1 MITIKTE
8 IKTDRE
14 WKDFISEN
22 YNLFF
27 DPEFLEYND
36 EFKKSIVWHHIKFRY
51 KEKNKIAALMTGCE
65 VMNKGKKTFVSS
77 NGVSFGGLLYGE
89 KIGIN
94 DFTKIATSFKNY
106 LIENE
111 FSECILK
118 NYPVLYNNS
127 FNEEYEYAFLKS
139 GFMISNYSI
148 TNIIKL
154 SEFDF
159 SKLANPLK
167 RSIRNSSKQV
177 SVNIIDFEKDK
188 NYSDRYYQVLFDNRL
203 TKKTTPTHSRDE
215 LFYLKKKLPHRIILF
230 TAETDND
237 ISGVC
242 VLFVIKPDVIL
253 NFYLATDSKYKKYR
267 VSDYLLYKT
276 IQWAKEARFRLYD
289 IGTSD
294 SSGEL
299 IEGLFSFKKKFK
311 ADGYLRKTY
320 SIKL

>member
-8 IKTDRE
+8 IKEDRD
-14 WKDFISEN
+14 WKDFVTEN

-27 DPEFLEYND
+27 DPDFLEYND
-36 EFKKSIVWHHIKFRY
+36 VFMKNIKWHHLKFRY
-51 KEKNKIAALMTGCE
+51 KDKNKIAGLMTGCE
-65 VMNKGKKTFVSS
+65 VREKGRKKFISS

-89 KIGIN
+89 KIGMT
-94 DFTKIATSFKNY
+94 DLFDIAKSLKNY

-111 FSECILK
+111 YSECVLK
-118 NYPVLYNNS
+118 NYPVLYNTS

-139 GFMISNYSI
+139 GFSISNYSI

-159 SKLANPLK
+159 AKLANPLK
-167 RSIRNSSKQV
+167 RTIRNSSKQV
-177 SVNIIDFEKDK
+177 NVSIIDMEKGEK
-188 NYSDRYYQVLFDNRL
+188 YLDRFYQVLFDNRL
-203 TKKTTPTHSRDE
+203 TKKTTPTHSKDE

-230 TAETDND
+230 SAETDKD
-237 ISGVC
+237 ISGIC

-276 IQWAKEARFRLYD
+276 IQWAKETGFRLYD